1 MAWKPPSEI
10 GDRDPSIIDAKRK
23 LRAYSYGQGL
33 GETDEYTVAFGTALL
48 LFKNKRNEQIARGQV
63 RNMPGMALTTALDW
77 AVKKNLKIPP
87 YDKPEVPKA
96 RPVVFT
102 VQGHMG
108 GMFDGPAY
116 FTARDLELRGLVDV
130 QPVWYDNTK
139 KPFNNRHGVSQLDAL
154 VNNPLELPPNT
165 PFAVLAHSQGSI
177 VFCDWWEQICQ
188 PNLGRWPYNQFKGG
202 INFGNPRR
210 PRGVVASWISDKPKP
225 ESEGLDPDCLDGP
238 IPGVEEVSRD
248 GDLYTNKIP
257 GTGAAEWTQAVYL
270 AVARGR
276 VFGNDTLA
284 EEIGE
289 LAMRFGNPV
298 EILSMFQAIV
308 IGVRG
313 VAQLREHGD
322 FDLRPCV
329 DHTARILGV

>member
-10 GDRDPSIIDAKRK
+10 GDRDPSIVDAKRK

-48 LFKNKRNEQIARGQV
+48 LFKNKRNEQIVRGQV
-63 RNMPGMALTTALDW
+63 VGMPGMALTTALDW
-77 AVKKNLKIPP
+77 AAKKNLQIPP
-87 YDKPEVPKA
+87 YDKPAAAKA
-96 RPVVFT
+96 KPVIFT

-108 GMFDGPAY
+108 GLFDGPAY
-116 FTARDLELRGLVDV
+116 FTARVLEEQGKIRV
-130 QPVWYDNTK
+130 QPVWYENTR
-139 KPFNNRHGVSQLDAL
+139 KPFNNASGVRELDRL
-154 VNNPLELPPNT
+154 VNDPTVLPIGT

-177 VFCDWWEQICQ
+177 VFCDWWEQHCQ
-188 PNLGRWPYNQFKGG
+188 PNRNRWPYSHFKGG

-210 PRGVVASWISDKPKP
+210 PRGVVASWIADKPKP
-225 ESEGLDPDCLDGP
+225 GSEGLDPDCLDEP

-248 GDLYTNKIP
+248 GDLYTNKMP
-257 GTGAAEWTQAVYL
+257 DTGAAEWTQAVYL

-276 VFGNDTLA
+276 FFGNDTLA

-289 LAMRFGNPV
+289 LATRFGNPI
-298 EILSMFQAIV
+298 EIFALFQAIV
-308 IGVRG
+308 SGVSG
-313 VAQLREHGD
+313 LIQLREHGE
-322 FDLRPCV
+322 FDLRPCI